1 MKDLLWSSGISHNQ
15 NYRSGVRRKVCSTG
29 AGWEGVRQQQGTVH
43 VSLFFSSSVSFF
55 LFFLSSSSF
64 SVLFQIVPHMR
75 DRPGRPAVWITDCIY
90 SVDQSWPLL
99 NENFSQLWHA
109 SLHTL
114 PFQPPINISNCRFSL
129 LWSSRWVTHSIFNHA
144 CNSVA
149 NGRPN

>member
-1 MKDLLWSSGISHNQ
+1 MKDLLLSSGTSHNQ
-15 NYRSGVRRKVCSTG
+15 NYRSGEKSVQPERGGRGCGSNK
-29 AGWEGVRQQQGTVH
+29 EQYMYH
-43 VSLFFSSSVSFF
+43 FFFLLQFLSFFSFF
-55 LFFLSSSSF
+55 LLLLF
-64 SVLFQIVPHMR
+64 SVLFQIVPHMW

-90 SVDQSWPLL
+90 SVDQSLPLL